1 MNKID
6 IMFIIISIVLIFS
19 LGFFSNDLYRDLKNE
34 RTLDGLWLHNYNES
48 EANEQAQ
55 EMDNFGEW
63 VCVNING
70 MEYDRAV
77 EVVKHEVGHE
87 IFAEI
92 CEKDVDKCFAVVRK
106 LKNENNNIL
115 DICGVFSRIYLKLL
129 SKQM

>member
-92 CEKDVDKCFAVVRK
+92 CEKDVDKCFAVVEEIEK
-106 LKNENNNIL
+106 
-115 DICGVFSRIYLKLL
+115 
-129 SKQM
+129 